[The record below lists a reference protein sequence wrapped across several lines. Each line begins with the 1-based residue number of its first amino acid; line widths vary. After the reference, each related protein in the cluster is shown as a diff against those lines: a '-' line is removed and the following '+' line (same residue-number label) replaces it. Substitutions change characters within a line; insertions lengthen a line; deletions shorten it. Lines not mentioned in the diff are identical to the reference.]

1 MADNE
6 KWVIKAKDG
15 RIRGPYTTEQLLDMV
30 RSQELDGNEW
40 ISTYP
45 DIEWVRLSSKEN
57 FYDEILKVLNGQEER
72 ASVSE
77 KTIPPAATRIVRI
90 PAAAQQPEP
99 TKAQTSVSQTIDLEN
114 IQKKHK
120 KTYFIK
126 LSMPIIFAV
135 AVLATAAVFFSMGP
149 QDTGDERIRLL
160 SPRKGQSPM
169 SEDQVKSKIQK
180 ALGEFSLDQS
190 SNYLSAQSE
199 LVSVIEGNNKK
210 IDVYPFLCLTY
221 LELWPFAYQ
230 DSQDLKAMSTVM
242 QMSAQVDPGGPY
254 SGVCRV
260 VDLYIRGRYQE
271 AQNLT
276 ETLLQEGS
284 DQPTVLMPFYY
295 LKALVLD
302 HEKDYISAASYL
314 KSVQQLWPK
323 WVKAHSLE
331 GEIQLKSD
339 KNNEAASLFRTAL
352 KINPEHKVS
361 ILQLGLLEIR
371 FFLHP
376 KQGEELLLKGVG
388 IKQLIS
394 KSLLSKTYF
403 TLAELKL
410 KEGSTSK
417 AMDYAKLAYQLNPS
431 NAAAKNLL
439 VQLGGVGRLKETKIK
454 VQQLIFEGDQLAREG
469 DCQSAQALYKT
480 AFETDPKQATSALKA
495 AECLWKLSFGTE
507 AIDWLNKAIRG
518 DPQLIAAYITLADY
532 YSQRFDFVAASRTL
546 TAAQRINPKSAEV
559 YRGFALLELR
569 RGNAKSAMGF
579 VQKALSLYETDVES
593 LLILA
598 KAQLLLRDF
607 RQAYGTAAKAVE
619 LDMNHREAQVV
630 FSETLAGI
638 QGRDAGIDYL
648 TKLIS
653 SYPLVIEYR
662 MALAN
667 LYLQDDKYAKSE
679 EIVKQILRIDERPK
693 AAYLLLAK
701 IKQQQGQLESALEAL
716 TQASLLDPADP
727 EPLFQAGALYLK
739 VGKPA
744 EASQQFSRILR
755 INTLY
760 PRVHYYLGM
769 SAMQMNDAKE
779 ALNQAQLEKTANPNL
794 ADPYLLAAEAYAAQE
809 QFSLCASEY
818 QKAIRIRPQGVAV
831 YVKLAQCYRKLG
843 QFEVAITMLN
853 QASTLE
859 SGYADI
865 YKELGL
871 VYEVKGDIRSA
882 VESYNQYFALAPNAP
897 DRAIIEGRIS
907 TLQQAPSR

>member
-1 MADNE
+1 MSENE

-15 RIRGPYTTEQLLDMV
+15 RIRGPYTTQQLLEMV
-30 RSQELDGNEW
+30 RGQELDGNEW

-72 ASVSE
+72 SSISE
-77 KTIPPAATRIVRI
+77 KTIPPAATKIIRNPNLPSSQEDRTSIVI
-90 PAAAQQPEP
+90 
-99 TKAQTSVSQTIDLEN
+99 SQTIDLEN
-114 IQKKHK
+114 IEKKHK
-120 KTYFIK
+120 KSSLIK
-126 LSMPIIFAV
+126 LSMPIVFAV
-135 AVLATAAVFFSMGP
+135 AFLASAAIFFSLDS
-149 QDTGDERIRLL
+149 QDSNDDRIRLL
-160 SPRKGQSPM
+160 SPRKGQNPISA
-169 SEDQVKSKIQK
+169 EQIKTKVQK
-180 ALGEFSLDQS
+180 ALNEFSRDQA
-190 SNYLSAQSE
+190 SNYLSAQND
-199 LVSVIEGNNKK
+199 LVSVIEGSPQKT
-210 IDVYPFLCLTY
+210 DVYPFLCLTY
-221 LELWPFAYQ
+221 LELWPYSYQ
-230 DSQDLKAMSTVM
+230 DSQDLKAVSTVM
-242 QMSAQVDPGGPY
+242 QMSAQVDPGGPF

-276 ETLLQEGS
+276 ESLLQEGS

-295 LKALVLD
+295 LKALILD
-302 HEKDYISAASYL
+302 HEKDFVSANSYL

-323 WVKAHSLE
+323 WVKAHALE
-331 GEIQLKSD
+331 GEILLKSE
-339 KNNEAASLFRTAL
+339 KNNEAATMFRAAL

-376 KQGEELLLKGVG
+376 QQGEQLLLKGIG
-388 IKQLIS
+388 IKELVP

-410 KEGSTSK
+410 KEGSTNK
-417 AMDYAKLAYQLNPS
+417 AIEYAKLAYQLNPS

-439 VQLGGVGRLKETKIK
+439 VQLGGVSRLKDTKIK
-454 VQQLIFEGDQLAREG
+454 VQQLIFEADQLAREG

-480 AFETDPKQATSALKA
+480 AFETDPKQANAALKA

-518 DPQLIAAYITLADY
+518 DPQLISAYMTLADY
-532 YSQRFDFVAASRTL
+532 NSQRFDFVAASRTL

-569 RGNAKSAMGF
+569 RGNAKGAIGF

-593 LLILA
+593 LLIQA

-607 RQAYGTAAKAVE
+607 RQAYASAAKAVE
-619 LDMNHREAQVV
+619 LDMNHREAQVL
-630 FSETLAGI
+630 FSETLSGI

-648 TKLIS
+648 LKLIN
-653 SYPLVIEYR
+653 SYPLVIDYR

-667 LYLQDDKYAKSE
+667 LYLQDEKFDKSE
-679 EIVKQILRIDERPK
+679 QIVRQVLRIDERPK

-701 IKQQQGQLESALEAL
+701 IRQQQGRLDSALEAL

-760 PRVHYYLGM
+760 PRVHYYLGQA
-769 SAMQMNDAKE
+769 AMQMNDAKE

-809 QFSLCASEY
+809 QYTLCASEY
-818 QKAIRIRPQGVAV
+818 QKAIRIRAQGAAV

-859 SGYADI
+859 SGHADI

-871 VYEVKGDIRSA
+871 VYEVKGDIRAA

-897 DRAIIEGRIS
+897 DRSLIEGRIS
-907 TLQQAPSR
+907 TLQQGQAR